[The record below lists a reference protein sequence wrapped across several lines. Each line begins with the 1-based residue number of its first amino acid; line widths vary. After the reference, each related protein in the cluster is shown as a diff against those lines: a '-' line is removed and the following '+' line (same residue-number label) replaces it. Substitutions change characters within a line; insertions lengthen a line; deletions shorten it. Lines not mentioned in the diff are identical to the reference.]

1 MLPLQ
6 CDRTVD
12 DLHELHDDTLLNTYE
27 AALYLGLRPNTLVVY
42 RCVRPDKGPPFRRIA
57 GKNIR
62 YRLGDV
68 REFSRR
74 EQPMSESVR
83 RASIAGVIARGQ
95 APKSGE

>member
-1 MLPLQ
+1 MLPLL

-68 REFSRR
+68 REYARGGQEMSTGVRTSSNANLAARGFSRK
-74 EQPMSESVR
+74 
-83 RASIAGVIARGQ
+83 G
-95 APKSGE
+95 GE